1 MLTPNCVPTH
11 FRAPAKEDL
20 LEVILAR
27 VRQRKAEKEAAAGAS
42 AEEKAAAAAAKRSAD
57 MAALAAAAANPF
69 ARGAKVPR
77 A

>member
-27 VRQRKAEKEAAAGAS
+27 VRQRKAEKEAMQVRVE
-42 AEEKAAAAAAKRSAD
+42 AEMDEIMDNGVR
-57 MAALAAAAANPF
+57 PH
-69 ARGAKVPR
+69 
-77 A
+77 